1 MKGLYV
7 LLFEIDTIM
16 SRTILEDPK
25 ETMFLLMKMEANGTL
40 SSALMFAFG
49 QWYLFPPIITFFAP
63 KYLFFYVCL
72 FFFNDFLLVPICS
85 CRLWWD

>member
-1 MKGLYV
+1 MKGFYV

-25 ETMFLLMKMEANGTL
+25 ETMFLLMKMEVIGTL

-49 QWYLFPPIITFFAP
+49 QWYLFPPVITFFVP
-63 KYLFFYVCL
+63 KYIYIFMFVYFFSMIFY
-72 FFFNDFLLVPICS
+72 
-85 CRLWWD
+85 